1 MMCSPFS
8 LSRVSRLLQAISTG
22 AVAALAFAGLSALAP
37 STVVAQGIDARCPGT
52 TIPDRAAQDACQK
65 AMDIFAFIS
74 PQLGAGLVGGNATL
88 GTGGALGGIGRFS
101 IGVRGNAIQGRMPQ
115 VGGNN
120 ASVTGAVSSDYEVD
134 DQIAGLPAVE
144 GALGLYGGIPLGVT
158 HAFALDA
165 LVSAIYVPGVSG
177 SSGMAISIPDGSLKL
192 GYGARLGILQETAV
206 IPGVSVSYLRRD
218 LPTTSLV
225 ASSGDDRIA
234 VDDFAVKTT
243 AWRAVAGKSFGFL
256 GLAFGGGKDDYDSR
270 ARSNVEVTEAGF
282 TFEGGPYNLSQKVSR
297 TNIFGD
303 VSLNFPLVKFA
314 VEIGRV
320 SGGKIDTYNTFSG
333 NRADDALTYASVGLR
348 IGN

>member
-8 LSRVSRLLQAISTG
+8 FSRVSRLPQVSSSG
-22 AVAALAFAGLSALAP
+22 ALAALAFAGLSALAP
-37 STVVAQGIDARCPGT
+37 SAVVAQGIDPRCPGI

-65 AMDIFAFIS
+65 AIDIFAFIS

-101 IGVRGNAIQGRMPQ
+101 IGVRGTAIQGRMPQ
-115 VGGNN
+115 VGNTN
-120 ASVTGAVSSDYEVD
+120 AAVTGAVSSDYEVD
-134 DQIAGLPAVE
+134 DQVAGLPAIE
-144 GALGLYGGIPLGVT
+144 GALGLFGGIPLGVT

-165 LVSAIYVPGVSG
+165 LVSAIYVPEVSG
-177 SSGMAISIPDGSLKL
+177 SSVAISIPDGSLKL
-192 GYGARLGILQETAV
+192 GYGARLGVLQETMV
-206 IPGVSVSYLRRD
+206 IPSVSVSYLRRD

-270 ARSNVEVTEAGF
+270 AQSNVEVNQAGF
-282 TFEGGPYNLSQKVSR
+282 TFEGGPYHLSQKVSR
-297 TNIFGD
+297 TNMFGD
-303 VSLNFPLVKFA
+303 VSLNFPLVKFSI
-314 VEIGRV
+314 EIGRV

-333 NRADDALTYASVGLR
+333 KRADDALTYAAVGLR